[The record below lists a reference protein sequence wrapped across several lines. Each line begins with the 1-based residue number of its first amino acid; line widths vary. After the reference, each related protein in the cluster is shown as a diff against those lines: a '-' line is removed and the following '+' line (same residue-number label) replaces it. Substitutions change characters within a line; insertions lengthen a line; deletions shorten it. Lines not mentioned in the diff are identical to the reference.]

1 MKVLMLNGSPHEK
14 GSTFTALSEMEKV
27 LIEEGIETEIVQI
40 GTSVI
45 AGCRGCGA
53 CGKLGKCVID
63 DKVNEFAEK
72 ARAADGLVFGSP
84 VHYAA
89 ASGSI
94 TSFLDRLFYSG
105 GRPTFRLKP
114 CACIA
119 VARRAGTTAA
129 LEQLNKYPTICEM
142 PLISSKYWNMVHGA
156 CPEDVMKDEEGL
168 QTVRILAR
176 NMAWFLKCKEAG
188 EKAGIKMPEDEKK
201 IMTNFIK
208 K

>member
-1 MKVLMLNGSPHEK
+1 MKVLMLNGSPHES
-14 GSTFTALSEMEKV
+14 GCTFTALSEMEKV
-27 LIEEGIETEIVQI
+27 FNNEGIETEIVQI

-45 AGCRGCGA
+45 AGCRGCAA
-53 CGKLGKCVID
+53 CVKLGKCVID
-63 DKVNEFAEK
+63 DSVNEFAEK
-72 ARAADGLVFGSP
+72 ARQADGLVLGTP

-89 ASGSI
+89 ASGSV

-129 LEQLNKYPTICEM
+129 LEQLNKYPTISEM
-142 PLISSKYWNMVHGA
+142 PLISSKYWNMIHGA

-168 QTVRILAR
+168 QTIRTLAS

-188 EKAGIKMPEDEKK
+188 EKAGVKMPENEKK
-201 IMTNFIK
+201 IFTNFIRK
-208 K
+208 